1 MRKWLWRAGRP
12 GAAEVAAAAWIERRE
27 VSNRA
32 AVEVLLAELDP
43 GEAEAIV
50 LAQEIGAR
58 WLIVDNRE
66 PRVLARRLGLSVVG
80 TAGLLVERRSAAD
93 PECRSAI
100 RTPGA
105 RVPARPGV

>member
-1 MRKWLWRAGRP
+1 M
-12 GAAEVAAAAWIERRE
+12 
-27 VSNRA
+27 SNRA

-80 TAGLLVERRSAAD
+80 TAGLLVEAKKRGLI

-100 RTPGA
+100 QELLARGFRLAPGVVNA
-105 RVPARPGV
+105 ALRAAGESDPAR

>member
-1 MRKWLWRAGRP
+1 M
-12 GAAEVAAAAWIERRE
+12 
-27 VSNRA
+27 SNRA

-80 TAGLLVERRSAAD
+80 TAGLLVEAKKRGMI

-100 RTPGA
+100 QELLA
-105 RVPARPGV
+105 RVRGRPAVPSAVDTVAAVRAEREART